1 MNKTLSKILRT
12 VIPLLVAAA
21 SVFVISGYAA
31 SPEFHASTIA
41 SLDEKTGTV
50 LELTAASAAASAA
63 ITLLPGDTATPIA
76 DKLAE
81 LSSYF
86 LIVISAIYLEKYL
99 TTITGYAAFV
109 ILIPAACILLSVNV
123 FARKEMIRRVAWKLT
138 VFGLAVALVIP
149 ASVRVSDMIDETYSA
164 SIQSTI
170 NAAIQTTDQI
180 PAGEEEEAESEEIG
194 GIRGFIS
201 GVKETVSSTGDNI
214 KKVLNNFV
222 NALAVMLVTSCLIP
236 ILVMMFFIWVT
247 KILIGSDVAL
257 VPRRIPEGRPE
268 ERHEQAGERT

>member
-1 MNKTLSKILRT
+1 M
-12 VIPLLVAAA
+12 IPLLIAAV
-21 SVFVISGYAA
+21 SVFWIAGYAA

-109 ILIPAACILLSVNV
+109 ILIPAACILFSVNA
-123 FARKEMIRRVAWKLT
+123 FARTDLLRRIAWKLT

-149 ASVRVSDMIDETYSA
+149 ASVRVSDLIDETYSA
-164 SIQSTI
+164 SIRSTI
-170 NAAIQTTDQI
+170 NTAIQTSGQI
-180 PAGEEEEAESEEIG
+180 PELTEETGEEGETAESSG
-194 GIRGFIS
+194 LQRFLS
-201 GVKETVSSTGDNI
+201 GVKDTVSGTGEQV
-214 KKVLNNFV
+214 KRVLNNFI

-236 ILVMMFFIWVT
+236 ILVMLFFVWIV
-247 KILIGSDVAL
+247 KILIGSDAPML
-257 VPRRIPEGRPE
+257 PRHVPGATRE
-268 ERHEQAGERT
+268 EQQDG

>member
-268 ERHEQAGERT
+268 ERHEQAGKRT

>member
-1 MNKTLSKILRT
+1 MNKKLSVVLKAM
-12 VIPLLVAAA
+12 IPLLLAAVSIFWIA
-21 SVFVISGYAA
+21 GYAA
-31 SPEFHASTIA
+31 SPQFHASTIA

-109 ILIPAACILLSVNV
+109 ILIPAACILFSVNA
-123 FARKEMIRRVAWKLT
+123 FARKEMVRRIAWKLT

-170 NAAIQTTDQI
+170 NTAIQTTGQL
-180 PAGEEEEAESEEIG
+180 PELAEEAAETEKTEG
-194 GIRGFIS
+194 TNGLQRFIS
-201 GVKETVSSTGDNI
+201 GVRDTVSGTGEQI
-214 KKVLNNFV
+214 KRVLNNFI

-236 ILVMMFFIWVT
+236 ILVMLFFIWIV
-247 KILIGSDVAL
+247 KILIGSDVPML
-257 VPRRIPEGRPE
+257 PRRAPEPRRE
-268 ERHEQAGERT
+268 ERQDG

>member
-123 FARKEMIRRVAWKLT
+123 FARKELIRRVAWKLT

>member
-12 VIPLLVAAA
+12 LIPLLVAAVSA
-21 SVFVISGYAA
+21 FVISGYAA
-31 SPEFHASTIA
+31 SPRFHASTIA
-41 SLDEKTGTV
+41 SLDEKSGTV

-99 TTITGYAAFV
+99 TIITGYAAFV

-180 PAGEEEEAESEEIG
+180 PVGEEEEAESEEVG

-236 ILVMMFFIWVT
+236 ILVMMFFIWIV

>member
-1 MNKTLSKILRT
+1 MDKTLSKILRT

>member
-1 MNKTLSKILRT
+1 MNKTLSKVLRA

-21 SVFVISGYAA
+21 SVFVIAGYAA
-31 SPEFHASTIA
+31 SPQFHASTIS

-170 NAAIQTTDQI
+170 NAAIQTIDQI
-180 PAGEEEEAESEEIG
+180 AVEEGEGEEEAEAAEETG
-194 GIRGFIS
+194 GIRGFIT
-201 GVKETVSSTGDNI
+201 GVKETVTSSGENI
-214 KKVLNNFV
+214 KRVLNNFV

-236 ILVMMFFIWVT
+236 ILVMLFFIWVT

-257 VPRRIPEGRPE
+257 VPRRIPAE
-268 ERHEQAGERT
+268 ERREERRD